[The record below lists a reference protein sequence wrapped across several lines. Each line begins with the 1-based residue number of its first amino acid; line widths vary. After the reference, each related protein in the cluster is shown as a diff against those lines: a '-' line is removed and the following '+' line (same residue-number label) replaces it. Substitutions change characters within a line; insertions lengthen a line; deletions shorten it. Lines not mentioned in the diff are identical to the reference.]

1 MTNIKIRFNTEKE
14 KVDNSLRPW
23 RVLVNGQEHLAEE
36 VKLYVAS
43 WTSVDEI
50 EPGRI
55 KWHISC
61 EGEPHWNSTRTV
73 CEIR

>member
-1 MTNIKIRFNTEKE
+1 MDIKIRFNTEKE

-23 RVLVNGQEHLAEE
+23 RVLVNGKEQLACE
-36 VKLYVAS
+36 VKLFVQS

-50 EPGRI
+50 EPGRV

-61 EGEPHWNSTRTV
+61 EGTCHWNETGTI